1 MDNNQLRELI
11 DTSIN
16 GTLYD
21 IASVVHFLLKHK
33 YVSARLKSK
42 LWFKYDGLR
51 WKQIEEGPYYELSS
65 RISAEY
71 EQVLKQLIIQES
83 ELRTV
88 IAQEDNLSPPGDED
102 RLKQL
107 VSDIS
112 KMQNIIDKLKNVT
125 FKESICK
132 ECLYLFYDPDFMFK
146 LDLQQ
151 HLVCFKNL
159 LYDIKNRSPKIPN
172 RNDMISIYIDADY
185 IEPTNEDEH
194 AKLDSLIERFMLFR
208 KNIVKKR
215 QPKNAY
221 SIKSIL

>member
-1 MDNNQLRELI
+1 MDKQFIELI

-21 IASVVHFLLKHK
+21 IANVVHYLLKHEF
-33 YVSARLKSK
+33 VSARLKSK

-51 WKQIEEGPYYELSS
+51 WKQIEEGPYYDLSTS
-65 RISAEY
+65 ISKKY
-71 EQVLKQLIIQES
+71 EDVLKDILHQET
-83 ELRTV
+83 ELRT
-88 IAQEDNLSPPGDED
+88 IISQEGNLKSENNEEK
-102 RLKQL
+102 LKKLQ
-107 VSDIS
+107 SDMS
-112 KMQNIIDKLKNVT
+112 KVQNIIDKLKNVT
-125 FKESICK
+125 FKEAICK

-159 LYDIKNRSPKIPN
+159 LYDIKSRSPKIPN
-172 RNDMISIYIDADY
+172 KNDMISIYIDTDY
-185 IEPTNEDEH
+185 IEPTNQDEH
-194 AKLDSLIERFMLFR
+194 TNLDHLIERFMIFR

-221 SIKSIL
+221 SLKSFI